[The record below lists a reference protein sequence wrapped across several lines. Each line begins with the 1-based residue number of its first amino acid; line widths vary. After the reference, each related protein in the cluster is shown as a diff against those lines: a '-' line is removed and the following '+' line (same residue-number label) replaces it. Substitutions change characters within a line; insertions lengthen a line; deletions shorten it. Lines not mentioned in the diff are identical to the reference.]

1 MATVQQAKEILA
13 QSQASGM
20 IRDVIAERCGK
31 TKADAVWDT
40 AAEKLA
46 AITEQYPDIPKGEQM
61 HAKGIFNAAAL
72 YQALQ
77 TQIPEQAMALITEGM
92 KRYALETAKKFQK
105 MVRMPCGK
113 LIFMKGFAFGA
124 KTMFGESGGFRQQ
137 MIRADRN
144 ELRFDVLDCPY
155 VRYLTALGCPEIAP
169 LFCENDVYT
178 YSNLDGIR
186 FERSETLG
194 QGGTKCDFHLKRIGR
209 K

>member
-31 TKADAVWDT
+31 PKADAVWDT

-92 KRYALETAKKFQK
+92 KRYALETAK
-105 MVRMPCGK
+105 
-113 LIFMKGFAFGA
+113 
-124 KTMFGESGGFRQQ
+124 
-137 MIRADRN
+137 
-144 ELRFDVLDCPY
+144 
-155 VRYLTALGCPEIAP
+155 
-169 LFCENDVYT
+169 
-178 YSNLDGIR
+178 
-186 FERSETLG
+186 
-194 QGGTKCDFHLKRIGR
+194 
-209 K
+209 